1 MTASTFFERLDA
13 ARVLHGH
20 SPKEACEKIGVS
32 LPTWYKWKKG
42 FTEPRQLMR
51 EAAER
56 YIGAVPSTKG
66 EPDER

>member
-20 SPKEACEKIGVS
+20 TPREACEKIGVS
-32 LPTWYKWKKG
+32 LPTWYKWRKG
-42 FTEPRQLMR
+42 AEPRALMR

-56 YIGAVPSTKG
+56 YIGAVGSTEG
-66 EPDER
+66 EDDG

>member
-1 MTASTFFERLDA
+1 VTASTFFERLDA

-32 LPTWYKWKKG
+32 RATWHKWQRG
-42 FTEPRQLMR
+42 AVPRPLMR

-56 YIGAVPSTKG
+56 YIGSVPSTKG
-66 EPDER
+66 ETDE